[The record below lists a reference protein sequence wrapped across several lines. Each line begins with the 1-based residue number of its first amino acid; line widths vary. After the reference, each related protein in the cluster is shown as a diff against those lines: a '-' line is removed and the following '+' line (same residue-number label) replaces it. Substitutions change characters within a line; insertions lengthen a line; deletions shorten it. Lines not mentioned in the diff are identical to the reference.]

1 MANEEFGEVIIFPHS
16 YGGGWCRLAKLDE
29 YQLEVLQTLEKT
41 WGVILMAY
49 EKESTD
55 E

>member
-1 MANEEFGEVIIFPHS
+1 MFPHR
-16 YGGGWCRLAKLDE
+16 YGGGGYRLAKLNE
-29 YQLEVLQTLEKT
+29 HQLEVLQTLEKT
-41 WGVILMAY
+41 WRVILMAY